1 MHISITS
8 PPLGPQKTKNC
19 SLRSNRCIQRKGL
32 THHCDKGC
40 QYTSDDFKSLM
51 QKEKA
56 ELSMSGTGHCYD
68 IAVAES
74 FFHVLKTEHVNLCT
88 FRTREEAKN
97 SIFEYIEVFYNRE
110 RIHTTLRYLSPVEY
124 EILWSNKQFSYS
136 QRPKKRCN
144 ITLRKV
150 SY

>member
-1 MHISITS
+1 MKTLEQAFMHRR
-8 PPLGPQKTKNC
+8 PG
-19 SLRSNRCIQRKGL
+19 KGL

-56 ELSMSGTGHCYD
+56 ELSMSGIGYCCD
-68 IAVAES
+68 NAVAES

-136 QRPKKRCN
+136 
-144 ITLRKV
+144 
-150 SY
+150 